1 VIRRLIVAAHP
12 DDELLGAY
20 ELLAEGEVQVLYA
33 PVASAAAMR
42 AEGRYDEASRLL
54 REFRACSWT
63 YDAHAASVWAQ
74 AIYVPD
80 PTDDHPEHRYAQ
92 ALGIKLARARGVP
105 LYFYTIQKRAVY
117 RTARPIHV
125 ARRVQSLFLAHYP
138 SQREHL
144 TDPSYFLFGGVSDN
158 AGVRVRV
165 TVKHASVSLVAEVPA
180 VLRDQAE
187 AVLNAAEAWP
197 VENVALEIRARACEM
212 HGRAQGV
219 VRVERAWKGSNT
231 VEVIEL

>member
-1 VIRRLIVAAHP
+1 
-12 DDELLGAY
+12 
-20 ELLAEGEVQVLYA
+20 
-33 PVASAAAMR
+33 
-42 AEGRYDEASRLL
+42 
-54 REFRACSWT
+54 
-63 YDAHAASVWAQ
+63 
-74 AIYVPD
+74 
-80 PTDDHPEHRYAQ
+80 
-92 ALGIKLARARGVP
+92 
-105 LYFYTIQKRAVY
+105 
-117 RTARPIHV
+117 
-125 ARRVQSLFLAHYP
+125 
-138 SQREHL
+138 
-144 TDPSYFLFGGVSDN
+144 
-158 AGVRVRV
+158 VRV